1 MNHNDLCNKL
11 NAIANPMNTTMTRRN
26 FARGLGLTMAGI
38 PLLRGAHAQ
47 STAFTE
53 TEIAPFRTPHKY
65 GKLVLAASTDS
76 AAFDSKSVDDP
87 FVFLHDGA
95 FHMLYIGFDGTGYQT
110 GLARS
115 HDLVNW
121 ERVACVARRDP
132 NSKYT
137 RYNVALSCIV
147 REDGLTSPGKL
158 KKVHGR
164 YLGAWNAYPSAGYEQ
179 GSAVIGLAWSDDL
192 LHWELT
198 DPILFPQDGAPWEHG
213 GLYRPNL
220 IEQDGIFYLY
230 YNAKTDTL
238 PKSEGGGW
246 HEQSGVATSRDL
258 KQWTRYKGNPVLR
271 NGGHDSW
278 DARFASN
285 PFVVQHKDLW
295 GMYYF
300 GFDWKGK
307 ARELLA
313 LGRDPYHFEKVNEII
328 LDAGAPGTV
337 DETFAHKPCVIYHD
351 GVLYH
356 FYCAVSGRWPHEVR
370 GVSVARSKPW

>member
-1 MNHNDLCNKL
+1 MSHNEWKCDL
-11 NAIANPMNTTMTRRN
+11 NAQANPMNATTTRRS
-26 FARGLGLTMAGI
+26 FTRGLGLTIAGL
-38 PLLRGAHAQ
+38 PLLRSAHAQ
-47 STAFTE
+47 AASFTE
-53 TEIAPFRTPHKY
+53 AEIASFRTPYKY
-65 GKLVLAASTDS
+65 GKLVLAASTDPD
-76 AAFDSKSVDDP
+76 AFDCKSVDDP
-87 FVFLHDGA
+87 FVFLYDGV

-115 HDLVNW
+115 RDLVNW

-132 NSKYT
+132 NSRYT

-147 REDGLTSPGKL
+147 REDELTSPGKF
-158 KKVHGR
+158 KKVRGR
-164 YLGAWNAYPSAGYEQ
+164 YLGAWNAYPRAGYEQ

-192 LHWELT
+192 LHWEIT
-198 DPILFPQDGAPWEHG
+198 EPILFPQDGAPWEHG

-220 IEQDGIFYLY
+220 IERGGLFYLY

-258 KQWTRYKGNPVLR
+258 KQWTRYQGNPILR

-285 PFVVQHKDLW
+285 PFVVRHKDLW

-328 LDAGAPGTV
+328 LDTGAPGTV
-337 DETFAHKPCVIYHD
+337 DETFAHKPCVIYHE
-351 GVLYH
+351 GLLYH
-356 FYCAVSGRWPHEVR
+356 FYCAVSGKWPHEVR

>member
-1 MNHNDLCNKL
+1 MTTKINRRDFSRSLGF
-11 NAIANPMNTTMTRRN
+11 AIAGLPLARN
-26 FARGLGLTMAGI
+26 AGALGAPFTD
-38 PLLRGAHAQ
+38 AQ
-47 STAFTE
+47 V
-53 TEIAPFRTPHKY
+53 APFRTPYKY
-65 GKLVLAASTDS
+65 GKLVLGASTDPD
-76 AAFDSKSVDDP
+76 AFDSKSVDDP
-87 FVFLHDGA
+87 FVFLHDGL
-95 FHMLYIGFDGTGYQT
+95 FHMLYIGFDGSGYQT

-115 HDLVNW
+115 RDLVNW

-137 RYNVALSCIV
+137 RYNIALSCIV
-147 REDGLTSPGKL
+147 HEHDLTAPGKL
-158 KKVHGR
+158 KKVRGR
-164 YLGAWNAYPSAGYEQ
+164 YLGAWNAYPGAGYEQ
-179 GSAVIGLAWSDDL
+179 GAAVIGLASSDDL

-198 DPILFPQDGAPWEHG
+198 DPILFPEDGAKWEHG

-220 IEQDGIFYLY
+220 IEHKGVFYLY

-246 HEQSGVATSRDL
+246 HEQSGVATSRGL
-258 KQWTRYKGNPVLR
+258 KHWTRYTGNPVLR

-285 PFVVQHKDLW
+285 PFVVRHNDLW
-295 GMYYF
+295 GMYSF
-300 GFDWKGK
+300 GYDWKGK

-313 LGRDPYHFEKVNEII
+313 LGRDPYHFDKVGEII
-328 LDAGAPGTV
+328 LDVGAPGTV

-351 GVLYH
+351 GALYH
-356 FYCAVSGRWPHEVR
+356 FYCAVSGKWPHEVR

>member
-1 MNHNDLCNKL
+1 
-11 NAIANPMNTTMTRRN
+11 MNTRITRRN
-26 FARGLGLTMAGI
+26 FARSLSLTMAGL
-38 PLLRGAHAQ
+38 PLLRGAHAMDA
-47 STAFTE
+47 SFTE
-53 TEIAPFRTPHKY
+53 SEIAPFRTPYKY
-65 GKLVLAASTDS
+65 GKLVLAASTDPG
-76 AAFDSKSVDDP
+76 AFDNKSVDDP

-147 REDGLTSPGKL
+147 HEDELTSPGKL
-158 KKVHGR
+158 KKVRGR

-192 LHWELT
+192 LHWDLT

-220 IEQDGIFYLY
+220 IEHDGIFYLY

-258 KQWTRYKGNPVLR
+258 KQWTSYPGNPVLR

-285 PFVVQHKDLW
+285 PFVVRHKGLW
-295 GMYYF
+295 AMYYF

-313 LGRDPYHFEKVNEII
+313 LARDPYHFEKVNEII
-328 LDAGAPGTV
+328 IDTGAPGSV
-337 DETFAHKPCVIYHD
+337 DEDFAHKPCVIYHD

-356 FYCAVSGRWPHEVR
+356 FYCAVSGKWPHEVR